1 MSKCVHTG
9 CPGKYGSHGYCD
21 ECGRKAPPAGQ
32 QRTGPPP
39 PQSSAPA
46 QPTTPSAQRTAPFAQ
61 PPAPSA
67 HTTAPFAQPP
77 TPSAQPVAPSA
88 QGTAPSAQRSTPS
101 VAGTLPATGRP
112 ASATTRPSRRT
123 TAQGTIS
130 RVRRPPRGT
139 IGGGWVDLP
148 PVSPRDSATTSV
160 VLEVPESKRFCVC
173 GQPVGRGKD
182 GKPGL
187 TKGFCPKCG
196 TQYMFTPQLAKGEL
210 VGREQRYE
218 IIKCIARGGQG
229 WIYLARDRNL
239 GDNVVEHQVVLKGLI
254 DTDDESAV
262 RQAINERHYLLEVKH
277 QNIVKINDFV
287 QHPDPR
293 TGRLA
298 GYIVMEYINGWSLQE
313 LYRQHHDANGQRAP
327 LPLPH
332 VLAYGLDVLLAL
344 GHLHGKGLLYCD
356 FKPENALYTGTEFK
370 LIDLGAVVRASD
382 PGQEVLFTPGFDAPE
397 LDKLGPSVA
406 SDLYTVGRTLAVLSL
421 TFARFSTDYRY
432 QLPDPATTPL
442 LAEQESFHRLLR
454 RATHPDRNQRFGSA
468 EEMHGQ
474 LEGVLLEVLSTAD
487 EIPRSTVSTQF
498 TVEQRTF
505 GTDADT
511 VTAPPTVSISG
522 KDNSISRNSIS
533 GKDTV
538 SDEDEAGEKVDWAEI
553 PHALPA
559 PLVDPHDPGAVHL
572 AAIAATDPND
582 MIEALLSI
590 PVQSPEVQLQ
600 LVGVQIA
607 AGDLD
612 AAGLRLDGYATTA
625 PPGDWRT
632 AWYRGITEL
641 TAGRPAQAKPHFEAV
656 YDALPG
662 ELPPKLALAA
672 AAEWDGHDERA
683 GTLYKRVWHTD
694 DRYVSAAFGLAR
706 VLRRRGDLAG
716 AVAALDG
723 VPDTSSQHVLAQV
736 AAIRAKLTA
745 RLTTRLAK
753 DDLLDAAARL
763 ERLRMGIE
771 RQAHIS
777 IKVLAAALDWVSG
790 NGDSGS
796 DLSGTILGRALNE
809 RQLRFGLE
817 KAYRDLATVTED
829 SDRRIAL
836 VKQANRIRPRTLF

>member
-1 MSKCVHTG
+1 M
-9 CPGKYGSHGYCD
+9 
-21 ECGRKAPPAGQ
+21 
-32 QRTGPPP
+32 
-39 PQSSAPA
+39 
-46 QPTTPSAQRTAPFAQ
+46 
-61 PPAPSA
+61 
-67 HTTAPFAQPP
+67 
-77 TPSAQPVAPSA
+77 
-88 QGTAPSAQRSTPS
+88 
-101 VAGTLPATGRP
+101 
-112 ASATTRPSRRT
+112 
-123 TAQGTIS
+123 
-130 RVRRPPRGT
+130 
-139 IGGGWVDLP
+139 
-148 PVSPRDSATTSV
+148 
-160 VLEVPESKRFCVC
+160 VLEVPESKRCCVRC

-196 TQYMFTPQLAKGEL
+196 TSYMFTPQLARGEL

-218 IIKCIARGGQG
+218 IIRCIARGGQG
-229 WIYLARDRNL
+229 WIYLARDHNL
-239 GDNVVEHQVVLKGLI
+239 GDNVVEHRVVLKGLI

-298 GYIVMEYINGWSLQE
+298 GYIVMEYIDGWSLQE

-327 LPLPH
+327 LPLTH
-332 VLAYGLDVLLAL
+332 VLTYGLDVLLAL

-356 FKPENALYTGTEFK
+356 FKPENALYTGTELK

-382 PGQEVLFTPGFDAPE
+382 PGQELLLTPGFHAPE
-397 LDKLGPSVA
+397 IEKLGPSVA

-421 TFARFSTDYRY
+421 SFAGFSNEYRY
-432 QLPDPATTPL
+432 RLPDPATTPL
-442 LAEQESFHRLLR
+442 LAAQESFYRLLR
-454 RATHPDRNQRFGSA
+454 RATHPDRSQRFASA
-468 EEMHGQ
+468 EQMRGQ

-487 EIPRSTVSTQF
+487 ETPRPTVSTQF

-511 VTAPPTVSISG
+511 VTTPATA
-522 KDNSISRNSIS
+522 
-533 GKDTV
+533 TM
-538 SDEDEAGEKVDWAEI
+538 SDEDETGDKVDWTAV

-572 AAIAATDPND
+572 AAIAATDPDD
-582 MIEALLSI
+582 MIEALQSI

-612 AAGLRLDGYATTA
+612 AAGLGLDDYAAAA
-625 PPGDWRT
+625 PAGDWRV
-632 AWYRGITEL
+632 AWYRGVAAL
-641 TAGRPAQAKPHFEAV
+641 TAGQPAKARPYFEAV

-662 ELPPKLALAA
+662 ELPPKVALAA
-672 AAEWDGHDERA
+672 AAEWDGDDKRA
-683 GTLYKRVWHTD
+683 GELYKRVWSTD
-694 DRYVSAAFGLAR
+694 GHYISAAFGLAR

-723 VPDTSSQHVLAQV
+723 VPDTSAQHVLAQV
-736 AAIRAKLTA
+736 AAIRTRLTGRLTA
-745 RLTTRLAK
+745 RLAK
-753 DDLLDAAARL
+753 ADLLDAAARL

-771 RQAHIS
+771 QQAHMS
-777 IKVLAAALDWVSG
+777 IKVFSTALDWLSG
-790 NGDSGS
+790 NGGS
-796 DLSGTILGRALNE
+796 DLSGTILGHTLDE

-829 SDRRIAL
+829 ADRRIAL
-836 VKQANRIRPRTLF
+836 VKQANQVRPRTLF